1 MQAHVRFRGIAA
13 GLLLAGTFATQ
24 APAQDYPTRPLRL
37 VTGAPGGAN
46 DFITR
51 VIAQG
56 LSAGL
61 GQPTVVEN
69 KPSGVMEG
77 EAVVN
82 AKADGYTLLS
92 TSANLWISG
101 LMQKVPFDALRDF
114 RPVTLATSAPYILVV
129 HPQLPAK
136 SVAELI
142 ALAKARPGELNYVS
156 LAVGSSNHLAGEL
169 FKFLAGVNL
178 TRVSY
183 KGVPLAIS
191 DLVTGQVHVLFSA
204 VQTVIPH
211 VKAGKLRALAVTTA
225 EPSALVPGLP
235 SVSATVKGYDT
246 AARLGVFVPAGTP
259 APIVERLNRVIVEHL
274 KSTDARERLSNAA
287 IEPVGTSPEELA
299 ALMKLDIARWEKVLR
314 AAGLSV

>member
-1 MQAHVRFRGIAA
+1 M
-13 GLLLAGTFATQ
+13 
-24 APAQDYPTRPLRL
+24 
-37 VTGAPGGAN
+37 
-46 DFITR
+46 
-51 VIAQG
+51 
-56 LSAGL
+56 
-61 GQPTVVEN
+61 
-69 KPSGVMEG
+69 
-77 EAVVN
+77 
-82 AKADGYTLLS
+82 
-92 TSANLWISG
+92 
-101 LMQKVPFDALRDF
+101 
-114 RPVTLATSAPYILVV
+114 
-129 HPQLPAK
+129 
-136 SVAELI
+136 
-142 ALAKARPGELNYVS
+142 
-156 LAVGSSNHLAGEL
+156 
-169 FKFLAGVNL
+169 AGVNL